1 MSLVS
6 VRLSLCRRA
15 CVFFFLSILHRS
27 CAPPTPEEGGG
38 AASRLRAAALLVE
51 LDLVLEAVVQL
62 EVVVLQRGG
71 GARREAAVGAGAVE
85 EQAGA
90 NGAQQDAQRAH
101 HDDGEEDGVQRVQ
114 PGVVL
119 DLLRHQGDGGGV
131 GLGGGRRG
139 EGRGPPGEDVAWEQ
153 RKQVIKGRE
162 GVGRSS
168 INRSTFIYS
177 VLNHSQSLFERL
189 LHKPRENQRIPP
201 EQEAKRRPGKTA
213 VL

>member
-1 MSLVS
+1 MVGGNNRGSEYQIAGATSLS
-6 VRLSLCRRA
+6 S
-15 CVFFFLSILHRS
+15 SSHHS
-27 CAPPTPEEGGG
+27 G
-38 AASRLRAAALLVE
+38 LRAAPLLVD
-51 LDLVLEAVVQL
+51 LHLVLDAVVQL
-62 EVVVLQRGG
+62 KVVVLQRGG

-139 EGRGPPGEDVAWEQ
+139 EGRGPPGEDVAWER
-153 RKQVIKGRE
+153 RKRAVKVRE
-162 GVGRSS
+162 EVRRSS
-168 INRSTFIYS
+168 IN
-177 VLNHSQSLFERL
+177 QSAL
-189 LHKPRENQRIPP
+189 
-201 EQEAKRRPGKTA
+201 
-213 VL
+213 